1 LASAVATSYGPPW
14 GGIQGG
20 GTTATGIDLH
30 GGAHKL
36 IVAVDPSVIPLG
48 TKLKIWPNPFGN
60 RNLIFTAADTG
71 GAIKGQHI
79 DFYDWRGRTAQSDWG
94 VKSVSY
100 EVVGKG
106 APTAA
111 ATLGH
116 AGAATTGNTAASSS
130 GDAGGVAGK
139 LGGPL
144 LKGFLELAFVVGGA
158 ILMGVGGYRA
168 ANSTETGR
176 RVIAAGKTVGKR
188 TAEAGA
194 EAAVAA

>member
-36 IVAVDPSVIPLG
+36 IVAVD
-48 TKLKIWPNPFGN
+48 
-60 RNLIFTAADTG
+60 
-71 GAIKGQHI
+71 QHI